1 MARYPRDLQSYVITR
16 LPRVHPHMETTHHH
30 RGSRAWFCINFTS
43 RNTSRLDDDND
54 LLRHPLRARDAINLY
69 FTGAKG
75 LAASPI
81 ILHILEEGRGVTI
94 QRFEIV
100 GMDDD
105 DGRFVPGNGI
115 GENLE
120 NKEQG
125 RWNLVRFSRV
135 FWQLLPRVLSGYTR
149 QLAIKC
155 ISTLLISSRS
165 HLWGCAH
172 GHGGLRSRARWVC
185 LVSFFTRIGHVAE
198 AHEVR
203 TSLSLSLSSFSAS
216 FFHPLIG
223 TLNPNN
229 GHDAEKTDAE
239 RGPRTRV
246 HEIHVVA
253 PVASNGGRV
262 PATLQAIIK
271 LITILRS
278 IVRISLDSRRQLRER
293 EEGRSAITPSS
304 GRIELSYRAHPPPD
318 YSPIS
323 FSPFLC
329 FPVSHHGQLIGVI
342 YKGKPEN
349 LGIRNPPG
357 SNKSQVGE
365 RDGNGTPLVS
375 WLYCSYYRA
384 MHH

>member
-203 TSLSLSLSSFSAS
+203 TSLSLALFLFRLFLSSLDWHFKPEQRPRRGENGRGERPPHSCPRNPRRRPGCVQRRTCARHVAGNNKIDHDFTIDRSNLPRFETTAS
-216 FFHPLIG
+216 RTG
-223 TLNPNN
+223 
-229 GHDAEKTDAE
+229 
-239 RGPRTRV
+239 RGPERDY
-246 HEIHVVA
+246 
-253 PVASNGGRV
+253 PFLWSNR
-262 PATLQAIIK
+262 II
-271 LITILRS
+271 
-278 IVRISLDSRRQLRER
+278 ISS
-293 EEGRSAITPSS
+293 PSS
-304 GRIELSYRAHPPPD
+304 TRLFPHFI
-318 YSPIS
+318 
-323 FSPFLC
+323 
-329 FPVSHHGQLIGVI
+329 FPVSLFSCLASRSINRSHL
-342 YKGKPEN
+342 
-349 LGIRNPPG
+349 
-357 SNKSQVGE
+357 
-365 RDGNGTPLVS
+365 
-375 WLYCSYYRA
+375 
-384 MHH
+384 

>member
-1 MARYPRDLQSYVITR
+1 MRTVTGVCV
-16 LPRVHPHMETTHHH
+16 RVHGGCVWFHS
-30 RGSRAWFCINFTS
+30 SRASDTWP
-43 RNTSRLDDDND
+43 
-54 LLRHPLRARDAINLY
+54 RH
-69 FTGAKG
+69 T
-75 LAASPI
+75 
-81 ILHILEEGRGVTI
+81 
-94 QRFEIV
+94 
-100 GMDDD
+100 
-105 DGRFVPGNGI
+105 RFV
-115 GENLE
+115 
-120 NKEQG
+120 
-125 RWNLVRFSRV
+125 R
-135 FWQLLPRVLSGYTR
+135 
-149 QLAIKC
+149 
-155 ISTLLISSRS
+155 
-165 HLWGCAH
+165 
-172 GHGGLRSRARWVC
+172 
-185 LVSFFTRIGHVAE
+185 
-198 AHEVR
+198 
-203 TSLSLSLSSFSAS
+203 LSLSLSSFSAS

-304 GRIELSYRAHPPPD
+304 GRIELSYRVHPPPD